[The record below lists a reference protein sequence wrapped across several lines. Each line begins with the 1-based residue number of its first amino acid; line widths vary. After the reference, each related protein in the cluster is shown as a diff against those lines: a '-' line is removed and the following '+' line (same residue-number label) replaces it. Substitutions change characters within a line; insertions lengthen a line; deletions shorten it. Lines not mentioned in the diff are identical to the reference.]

1 MGKNNMMNS
10 KKNNKRMILGGQT
23 VEVRFDHKGM
33 VFRATR
39 GANIVPASHIKEFT
53 DAATR
58 LQDNELRN
66 SVRTAQ
72 AVYELYKQIGTDIKS
87 LLADPATIA
96 DIQKIG
102 ETLKAAKAVGYKVQE
117 FDPESDEFEPVK

>member
-1 MGKNNMMNS
+1 MNS

-33 VFRATR
+33 TFRATR

>member
-1 MGKNNMMNS
+1 
-10 KKNNKRMILGGQT
+10 MILGGQT

>member
-1 MGKNNMMNS
+1 MMNS

-33 VFRATR
+33 TFRATR

-72 AVYELYKQIGTDIKS
+72 AVYELYKQSGTDIKS